1 MRILGNFRKQQVTF
15 CKIAERLFV
24 MFDFVASCAFGL
36 EAVLTRELRDLG
48 LAEVKTDNGQV
59 HFRGDWLACARAN
72 LWARTADRIW
82 LRLGQ
87 FPAGTFEE
95 LFQGTRALPWGELM
109 PADAN
114 FPVEGMSHG
123 SQLTSVPACQSI
135 TKKAVVEAMA
145 ARYGTQRFPEN
156 GPRFPI
162 RVALAKD
169 QASLSLDTSGVGLH
183 KRGYRL
189 LTTGAPI
196 RETLAAGMVLLSYW
210 SKDRLLVDPFC
221 GTGTIL
227 LEAAMVGLSQAPG
240 WQREFAAEKWPAVGA
255 AAWREARQEV
265 ADSFDRTT
273 KLRLSGSDVDSQAV
287 RLAGQNLQRSGLEN
301 RGITIRTR
309 PLSELA
315 TQTDYGV
322 LITNPPYGERLSD
335 RQAVEALYS
344 EFGAIV
350 RPWLKTWSVYVIS
363 NHPDFARCFGATPTK
378 KRKLYNG
385 MLECGYYQYL
395 GPRPPREPGP

>member
-1 MRILGNFRKQQVTF
+1 
-15 CKIAERLFV
+15 

-36 EAVLTRELRDLG
+36 EAVLSRELRDLG
-48 LAEVKTDNGQV
+48 LADVKSDNGQV
-59 HFRGDWLACARAN
+59 HFRGDWLAMARAN

-87 FPAGTFEE
+87 FPARTFEE
-95 LFQGTRALPWGELM
+95 LFSGTRALPWPDLL
-109 PADAN
+109 PANAC
-114 FPVEGMSHG
+114 FPVEGLSHG
-123 SQLTSVPACQSI
+123 SQLSSVPACQSI
-135 TKKAVVEAMA
+135 TKKAVVESMA
-145 ARYGTQRFPEN
+145 ARYGAQRFPED

-210 SKDRLLVDPFC
+210 NADRLLVDPFC

-227 LEAAMVGLSQAPG
+227 LEAAMIALRQAPG
-240 WQREFAAEKWPAVGA
+240 WQREFAAQHWPAVGGA
-255 AAWREARQEV
+255 VWKEARQEV
-265 ADSFDRTT
+265 SERFDRLT
-273 KLRLSGSDVDSQAV
+273 KLRISGSDSDNQAI
-287 RLAGQNLQRSGLEN
+287 RLAGQNLKRSGLEG
-301 RGITIRTR
+301 RGITFRTR
-309 PLSELA
+309 PLRELA
-315 TQTDYGV
+315 TQTEYGV

-335 RQAVEALYS
+335 RQAVEALYA
-344 EFGAIV
+344 EFGEIV

-363 NHPDFARCFGATPTK
+363 NHPDFARCFGAAPDK

-385 MLECGYYQYL
+385 LLECGYYQYL
-395 GPRPPREPGP
+395 GPRPPKGDVR

>member
-1 MRILGNFRKQQVTF
+1 
-15 CKIAERLFV
+15 
-24 MFDFVASCAFGL
+24 MFDFIASCAFGL
-36 EAVLTRELRDLG
+36 EAVLTRELRELG
-48 LAEVKTDNGQV
+48 LAEVKSDNGQV
-59 HFRGDWLACARAN
+59 HFRGDWLAMARAN

-82 LRLGQ
+82 LRLGH
-87 FPAGTFEE
+87 FPARTFEE
-95 LFQGTRALPWGELM
+95 LFSGTRALPWPELL
-109 PADAN
+109 PANAN
-114 FPVEGMSHG
+114 FPVEGLSHG
-123 SQLTSVPACQSI
+123 SQLSSVPACQSI

-145 ARYGTQRFPEN
+145 ARFGAQQFPED

-169 QASLSLDTSGVGLH
+169 QATLALDTSGVGLH

-210 SKDRLLVDPFC
+210 NPERLLVDPFC

-227 LEAAMVGLSQAPG
+227 LEAAMIGLSQAPG
-240 WQREFAAEKWPAVGA
+240 WQREFAAEKWPVVGSA
-255 AAWREARQEV
+255 IWRQARQEV
-265 ADSFDRTT
+265 AERFDRTT
-273 KLRLSGSDVDSQAV
+273 KLRISGSDSDNQAI
-287 RLAGQNLQRSGLEN
+287 RLATQNLAKSGLEN
-301 RGITIRTR
+301 RGITFRTR
-309 PLSELA
+309 PLSQLA

-335 RQAVEALYS
+335 RQAVETLYE
-344 EFGAIV
+344 EFGQIV

-363 NHPDFARCFGATPTK
+363 NHPEFTRCFGAAATK

-385 MLECGYYQYL
+385 MLECTYHQYL
-395 GPRPPREPGP
+395 GPRPPEMNG